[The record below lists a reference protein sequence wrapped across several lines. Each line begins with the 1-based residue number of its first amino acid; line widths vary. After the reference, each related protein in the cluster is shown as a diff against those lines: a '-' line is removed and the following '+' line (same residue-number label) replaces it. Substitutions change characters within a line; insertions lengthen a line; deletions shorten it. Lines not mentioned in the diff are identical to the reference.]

1 MDYSHLTKAPL
12 FLGLP
17 EKEIRSILSGVPHRV
32 RKFKADALIA
42 RNGDEVNSMM
52 IVIEGKVKGEM
63 VDYTG
68 RIIKIEDI
76 PAPGAIASAFMFG
89 NRNKF
94 PVNVQA
100 LSDTELLVI
109 EKPDFLK
116 LLMGNDRILVN
127 FLNMIS
133 NRSQFLSDKIKFLN
147 FKTIKGKLAQLFLQ
161 KAGNEK
167 IFITLGMTQSDLAD
181 YFGVARPSIARALG
195 EMEDEKLIEAKGKTI
210 KLIDKKRLGML
221 TTS

>member
-1 MDYSHLTKAPL
+1 MDYSLLTKAPL
-12 FLGLP
+12 FQSIS
-17 EKEIRSILSGVPHRV
+17 EEEIRSILSIVPHRI
-32 RKFKADALIA
+32 RKFRADTIIA
-42 RNGDEVNSMM
+42 RSGDEVNSMM

-68 RIIKIEDI
+68 RVIKIEDI

-89 NRNKF
+89 SRNKF
-94 PVNVQA
+94 PVNVHAISNTQ
-100 LSDTELLVI
+100 LLVI
-109 EKPDFLK
+109 AKPDFLK

-133 NRSQFLSDKIKFLN
+133 DRSQFLSDKIRFLN

-161 KAGNEK
+161 KAGNER
-167 IFITLGMTQSDLAD
+167 IFITLEMTQTDLAD

-195 EMEDEKLIEAKGKTI
+195 EMEEEKLIEAKGKTI
-210 KLIDKKRLGML
+210 KLIDKKRLGTL